1 MRNKFIDLVQ
11 AGVAKMDYNPIAGN
25 TPSLDPLVVM
35 YNRYWGLATD
45 THCALV
51 GGRYIVTGHWL
62 TPPAGQE
69 KTRVN
74 KAFNTLV
81 WNDLVNGVDVKPS
94 GFWSL
99 GELLRSVNK
108 EAKLIQYNGDIAME
122 FTEAITAESYKGD
135 APEVCYPAGSNIAV
149 PLRKFESVPG
159 TFHEMYNRYEN
170 GEQLAEALNE
180 SAWMK
185 GKWMCSGS
193 QLACRINET
202 VYVTNLELNES
213 QVCKDESCPELKE
226 LLSKA
231 DLQDVAL
238 VKAKKGFKLDSDNRT
253 WKRLLAKNK
262 YNHINVDDYSDLTP
276 EEWFKAIKD
285 IVNTID

>member
-1 MRNKFIDLVQ
+1 MRNKFIDLVK

-51 GGRYIVTGHWL
+51 GERYIVTGHWL
-62 TPPAGQE
+62 TPPAGQQ
-69 KTRVN
+69 KMQDN
-74 KAFNTLV
+74 NAFNILV
-81 WNDLVNGVDVKPS
+81 WRDLVNGVDVKPS
-94 GFWSL
+94 GFLCLS
-99 GELLRSVNK
+99 ELLRSVNM

-122 FTEAITAESYKGD
+122 FVEAITAEPYGDD

-170 GEQLAEALNE
+170 GAQLAEALNE

-185 GKWMCSGS
+185 GKWTYSCS

-202 VYVTNLELNES
+202 VYVTNLELSES
-213 QVCKDESCPELKE
+213 QVCKDESCPKLKD

-238 VKAKKGFKLDSDNRT
+238 VKARKGFKLDSEDRN

-276 EEWFKAIKD
+276 EEWFKVIKD

>member
-1 MRNKFIDLVQ
+1 MRNKFIDLVR
-11 AGVAKMDYNPIAGN
+11 AGVTKMEYNPLAGS

-35 YNRYWGLATD
+35 YNRSWGLATD

-62 TPPAGQE
+62 TPPAGQQ
-69 KTRVN
+69 KTQDN
-74 KAFNTLV
+74 NNAFDVLV
-81 WNDLVNGVDVKPS
+81 WRDLVNGVDVKPS

-99 GELLRSVNK
+99 GELLDSVNMR
-108 EAKLIQYNGDIAME
+108 ARLIQYNGDTAME
-122 FTEAITAESYKGD
+122 FVDAIEDQYVGD
-135 APEVCYPAGSNIAV
+135 APVVCYPAGSNIAV

-159 TFHEMYNRYEN
+159 TFHEIYNRYEN
-170 GEQLAEALNE
+170 GAQLAEALNE
-180 SAWMK
+180 STWMK
-185 GKWMCSGS
+185 GKWMYSGS

-202 VYVTNLELNES
+202 MYIVNLELKES
-213 QVCKDESCPELKE
+213 QGCKDESCPELKD

-238 VKAKKGFKLDSDNRT
+238 VKAKKGFKLDSENRT

-262 YNHINVDDYSDLTP
+262 YNHINVDKYSDLTP

-285 IVNTID
+285 IINTID